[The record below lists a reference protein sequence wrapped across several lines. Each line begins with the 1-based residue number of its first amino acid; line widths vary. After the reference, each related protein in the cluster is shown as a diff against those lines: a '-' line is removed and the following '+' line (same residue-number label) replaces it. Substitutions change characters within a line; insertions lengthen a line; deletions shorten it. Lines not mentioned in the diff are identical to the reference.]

1 MPPYIFG
8 GHVGAGCPAEWR
20 IGPVAGPWYCLP
32 SAGRF
37 GRLARPTARDNPM
50 NTHLPTLNT
59 YLFSKSFPPTIL
71 A

>member
-32 SAGRF
+32 SAGRC
-37 GRLARPTARDNPM
+37 GRLARPWRRTGPM
-50 NTHLPTLNT
+50 NTHLPR
-59 YLFSKSFPPTIL
+59 
-71 A
+71 